1 MAVLKKLFA
10 YAGKYKYLTIL
21 SIIFSVIS
29 AIMLLMPFI
38 WIWKVID
45 VILDVYPNYS
55 QGEAAIQYGYYGLIC
70 AVLGIL

>member
-29 AIMLLMPFI
+29 AVMLLMPFI

-45 VILDVYPNYS
+45 VILDVYPNLWP
-55 QGEAAIQYGYYGLIC
+55 G
-70 AVLGIL
+70 